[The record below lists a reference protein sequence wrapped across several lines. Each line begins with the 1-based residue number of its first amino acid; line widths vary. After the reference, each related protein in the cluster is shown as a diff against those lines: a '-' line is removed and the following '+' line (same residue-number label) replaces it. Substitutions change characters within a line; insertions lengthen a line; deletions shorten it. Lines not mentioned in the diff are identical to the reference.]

1 MDYFILMNKPVTTAL
16 FVIQPVNKELAE
28 RRHLQG
34 LKSPLRV
41 DKLETHLFFVMTAEA
56 NKGVGK

>member
-1 MDYFILMNKPVTTAL
+1 MTTAL